1 MIIKNGFLYHNNS
14 FDVCDIR
21 ITDKIITEIGKN
33 LEPEE
38 NELVLLKDQQYVLPG
53 FIDIH
58 THGAVNVDVNDAS
71 VEGLKQISAFFASHG
86 TTSWL
91 CSILT
96 DTEEKTLACIDTVVE
111 YMSQERIGA
120 QLLGIHLEGPFL
132 SDEYRGSM
140 PQHLLQDTFHLS
152 LLQKYQERAKGLIRY
167 ITIAPEIQYSIEAID
182 AIHQLGIKVAIGHS
196 GADYET
202 AMNAIKHGADASTH
216 TMNAMRLI
224 HQHEPAITGAILE
237 SDIYSE
243 MICDGLHLHPG
254 IVRLLYK
261 VKGNQRLLA
270 ITDSI
275 MAAGLSD
282 GEYHLGVNAITV
294 TDGDAKVSGTNIRAG
309 STLTLDRALRNVLSF
324 INQPL
329 ERIVP
334 IFSTN
339 QASLL
344 GLNKGHIQVGY
355 DADLVILDR
364 NYQVTSTIVSGKVVY
379 D

>member
-1 MIIKNGFLYHNNS
+1 
-14 FDVCDIR
+14 
-21 ITDKIITEIGKN
+21 
-33 LEPEE
+33 
-38 NELVLLKDQQYVLPG
+38 
-53 FIDIH
+53 
-58 THGAVNVDVNDAS
+58 
-71 VEGLKQISAFFASHG
+71 
-86 TTSWL
+86 
-91 CSILT
+91 
-96 DTEEKTLACIDTVVE
+96 
-111 YMSQERIGA
+111 
-120 QLLGIHLEGPFL
+120 
-132 SDEYRGSM
+132 
-140 PQHLLQDTFHLS
+140 
-152 LLQKYQERAKGLIRY
+152 
-167 ITIAPEIQYSIEAID
+167 
-182 AIHQLGIKVAIGHS
+182 
-196 GADYET
+196 
-202 AMNAIKHGADASTH
+202 MNAIKHGADASTH